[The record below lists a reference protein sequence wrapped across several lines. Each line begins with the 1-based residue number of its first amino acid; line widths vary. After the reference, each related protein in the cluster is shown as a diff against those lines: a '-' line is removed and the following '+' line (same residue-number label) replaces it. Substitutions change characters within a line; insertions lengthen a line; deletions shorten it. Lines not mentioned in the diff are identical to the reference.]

1 MKPGALEAILAA
13 YLTDGHYN
21 GISIGVRNIDPMIF
35 KHLADLGLIK
45 SVFVVRGTGNTW
57 GFGSYFP
64 KKLSEAALKCLEGAK
79 KPYTKIKDEVAD
91 GLDIATLLK
100 WIIEFEG
107 DIYIQTW
114 GDRLLLV
121 ISMTQY
127 EAIGESRID
136 DSIGRLRL
144 SVKDTEALIDE
155 GMITPSK
162 IWLDY
167 IVDRIQ
173 GLFGRRL
180 KYYKSYQLDL
190 TTRKTSLAHN
200 YYFYAD
206 CTTDVSAANILENL
220 AIPCTWKG
228 VTTKIL
234 SEALWAYTDREIGLK
249 DISLIKKLINC
260 RIDRPLKGPYNE
272 YIIMQLPQIYPLLLN
287 GKEERVAEK
296 MRKLERLINY
306 FTYER
311 KKSFIRLLSTLTDE
325 EMKRL
330 QGLTKAL
337 NSLETLVK
345 QFSKGGTPI
354 GRLWVVV
361 YAAH

>member
-1 MKPGALEAILAA
+1 M
-13 YLTDGHYN
+13 
-21 GISIGVRNIDPMIF
+21 
-35 KHLADLGLIK
+35 
-45 SVFVVRGTGNTW
+45 
-57 GFGSYFP
+57 
-64 KKLSEAALKCLEGAK
+64 
-79 KPYTKIKDEVAD
+79 
-91 GLDIATLLK
+91 
-100 WIIEFEG
+100 
-107 DIYIQTW
+107 
-114 GDRLLLV
+114 
-121 ISMTQY
+121 
-127 EAIGESRID
+127 
-136 DSIGRLRL
+136 
-144 SVKDTEALIDE
+144 
-155 GMITPSK
+155 
-162 IWLDY
+162 
-167 IVDRIQ
+167 
-173 GLFGRRL
+173 
-180 KYYKSYQLDL
+180 
-190 TTRKTSLAHN
+190 
-200 YYFYAD
+200 
-206 CTTDVSAANILENL
+206 
-220 AIPCTWKG
+220 
-228 VTTKIL
+228 
-234 SEALWAYTDREIGLK
+234 
-249 DISLIKKLINC
+249 INC